1 MSSLRSSTFAVG
13 YLTVVFVGSTIWL
26 TNLRQPAAFAEGRKS
41 AKSDVKRNES
51 QPVAV
56 VELFT
61 SEGCSSCP
69 SADDNLRRIENAANK
84 LDQKV
89 FPLSFHVDYWNRLGW
104 KDPFS
109 QPAFSERQQEY
120 AAILNSDTYTPQ
132 MIVNG
137 ITEFVGSDRRLSDQA
152 IRKAL
157 ESPVKHTIALSAL
170 DSDDPRRLSFRY
182 QVNSLLAKHQ
192 GTADEVLN
200 IAVATDLES
209 VTVARGENGGRKL
222 SHVWVVKNLQVLP
235 LNSLEGTFRIDQS
248 FVKQKRSR
256 IVAYVQSRS
265 TGAIT
270 GAFAL
275 GL

>member
-1 MSSLRSSTFAVG
+1 MRFLRSRTFIAG
-13 YLTVVFVGSTIWL
+13 YLTVLCFSGSAWL
-26 TNLRQPAAFAEGRKS
+26 AYLQQPTAIAEGIKS
-41 AKSDVKRNES
+41 AKLDINRNES
-51 QPVAV
+51 GPIAV

-69 SADDNLRRIENAANK
+69 PADANLQRIETVAAK
-84 LDQKV
+84 LDQSV

-109 QPAFSERQQEY
+109 QAAFSERQREY

-137 ITEFVGSDRRLSDQA
+137 ISEFVGSDKRHSEKA

-157 ESPVKHTIALSAL
+157 ETPAKHRIALSA
-170 DSDDPRRLSFRY
+170 SEIDDPRRLSFRY
-182 QVNSLLAKHQ
+182 QVTGSLSRTQELTDQ
-192 GTADEVLN
+192 VLN
-200 IAVATDLES
+200 IALATDLET
-209 VTVARGENGGRKL
+209 VTVGRGENGGRKH
-222 SHVWVVKNLQVLP
+222 SQVWVVKSFQVIP
-235 LNSLEGTFRIDQS
+235 LSSLEGTIELDQA
-248 FVKQKRSR
+248 FVKQKHSR
-256 IVAYVQSRS
+256 VVAYIQSRS

>member
-1 MSSLRSSTFAVG
+1 MRSLRSRTFIAG
-13 YLTVVFVGSTIWL
+13 YLTLFCFSGSVWL
-26 TNLRQPAAFAEGRKS
+26 AHLRQPTANAEGLKS
-41 AKSDVKRNES
+41 AKADVKRNEGG
-51 QPVAV
+51 PFAV

-69 SADDNLRRIENAANK
+69 PADANLQRIETAAAK

-109 QPAFSERQQEY
+109 QAAFSERQREY
-120 AAILNSDTYTPQ
+120 SEILNSDTYTPQ

-137 ITEFVGSDRRLSDQA
+137 ISEFVGSDRRLSDQA

-157 ESPVKHTIALSAL
+157 ETPPKHTIVLSA
-170 DSDDPRRLSFRY
+170 SETDDLRRLSFRY
-182 QVNSLLAKHQ
+182 QVTGSLSKAQELP
-192 GTADEVLN
+192 DNVLN
-200 IAVATDLES
+200 IAVATDLETVS
-209 VTVARGENGGRKL
+209 VGRGENGGRKL
-222 SHVWVVKNLQVLP
+222 SHVWVVKSFQVIP
-235 LNSLEGTFRIDQS
+235 LGSRDGTFEVDQA
-248 FVKQKRSR
+248 FVKQKHSR
-256 IVAYVQSRS
+256 VVAYVQSRS
-265 TGAIT
+265 TGVIS

>member
-1 MSSLRSSTFAVG
+1 MSSLRSKTFIAG
-13 YLTVVFVGSTIWL
+13 YLTMVFLGGTVWL
-26 TNLRQPAAFAEGRKS
+26 THLRQPTASADGLKS
-41 AKSDVKRNES
+41 EKSDVKRNES
-51 QPVAV
+51 QPIAV

-69 SADDNLRRIENAANK
+69 SADVNLQRIENVAAK
-84 LDQKV
+84 SDQHV

-109 QPAFSERQQEY
+109 QAVFSERQREY
-120 AAILNSDTYTPQ
+120 AAVLDSDTYTPQ

-137 ITEFVGSDRRLSDQA
+137 VSQFVGSDRRRSDQA

-157 ESPVKHTIALSAL
+157 ETPAKHSIAFTASEI
-170 DSDDPRRLSFRY
+170 DNPQRRAFRY
-182 QVNSLLAKHQ
+182 QVTGPLSKTEERA
-192 GTADEVLN
+192 GEVLN
-200 IAVATDLES
+200 IAVATDMES
-209 VTVARGENGGRKL
+209 VSVARGENGGRKL
-222 SHVWVVKNLQVLP
+222 SHVWVVKGFQVIP
-235 LNSLEGTFRIDQS
+235 LSSLEGTFEIDQS
-248 FVKQKRSR
+248 FVKQKHSR
-256 IVAYVQSRS
+256 VIAYIQSRT